1 MQFNSKT
8 YRFYGI
14 FVAVIHI
21 QTTHTS
27 YSSWN
32 ELLTPLNIE
41 IKYMIHND
49 HEYVYF
55 TVFTEELTTT

>member
-1 MQFNSKT
+1 M
-8 YRFYGI
+8 YRFYCI

-41 IKYMIHND
+41 IQFLIHND
-49 HEYVYF
+49 HEYVF
-55 TVFTEELTTT
+55 LTVFHTH

>member
-1 MQFNSKT
+1 M
-8 YRFYGI
+8 YGI
-14 FVAVIHI
+14 CVAVIHI

-41 IKYMIHND
+41 IPFMIHND
-49 HEYVYF
+49 HEYVYL
-55 TVFTEELTTT
+55 TVFHTH

>member
-1 MQFNSKT
+1 MSHI
-8 YRFYGI
+8 YRLYGI
-14 FVAVIHI
+14 CVAVKHI

-41 IKYMIHND
+41 IPFMIHND
-49 HEYVYF
+49 HEYVYL
-55 TVFTEELTTT
+55 TVFHTHWRTYN

>member
-1 MQFNSKT
+1 MYFMSHI
-8 YRFYGI
+8 YRIYGI
-14 FVAVIHI
+14 CLAVIHI

-41 IKYMIHND
+41 IPFMIRND
-49 HEYVYF
+49 HEYVYV
-55 TVFTEELTTT
+55 TVFHTR